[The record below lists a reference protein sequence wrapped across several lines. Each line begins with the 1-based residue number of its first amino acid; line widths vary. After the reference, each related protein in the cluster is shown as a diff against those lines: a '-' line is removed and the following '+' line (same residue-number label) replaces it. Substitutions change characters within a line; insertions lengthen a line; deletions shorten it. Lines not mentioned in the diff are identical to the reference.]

1 MPISPYL
8 ARLRRTVGSELLVVP
23 SVTIIVFDTARRVL
37 LVQHSDVEA
46 WVAPGG
52 SIEPG
57 ESPADAVVREMREE
71 TGLLVEPLRVLRVY
85 GGPEFR
91 VTYRNGDQVDYV
103 MTVFECRV
111 VGGELRTDGIETL
124 RGRYVPREDLG
135 ELELAKWAKIVL
147 SQVFV
152 QDGQEAYFR
161 PPGLPRSSP

>member
-1 MPISPYL
+1 VGISPYL

-23 SVTIIVFDTARRVL
+23 SVTIIVFDEARRVL
-37 LVQHSDVEA
+37 LVQHADVEA

-71 TGLLVEPLRVLRVY
+71 TDLLVEPLRVLGVY

-91 VTYRNGDQVDYV
+91 VTYRNGDQVEYV

-111 VGGELRTDGIETL
+111 VGGGEPRTDGVEAV
-124 RGRYVPREDLG
+124 RARYVAREELG
-135 ELELAKWAKIVL
+135 EVELAEWAKIVL
-147 SQVFV
+147 SQVFAH
-152 QDGQEAYFR
+152 DGQAHFR
-161 PPGLPRSSP
+161 PPNLPRANP